1 MYCTNCGAHVPDC
14 VSFCTNCGTKVTNTD
29 TKTSENPYAA
39 AQTAAVN
46 NEAQGFNQ
54 PYSQNYAEPYSQPY
68 TQNYNQPEAQPV
80 SYQPQAQNYPESYSQ
95 NYTQPQAPQSH
106 YPTYQT
112 QQNFPNTPPQYM
124 RPVQTPQG
132 IQYVAVDP
140 SSYIRPLPPEPK
152 HNPFTFIS
160 AGIAG
165 LMFLLCFF
173 PWFTVDGSG
182 FNLFRVFSD
191 NIYLELFEMDAVA
204 ACSLFMIV
212 AMGLLTPY
220 IILVFLRKN
229 RLPIGFAIAASA
241 ITIFTLFIFL
251 VLVAD
256 SKGNV
261 EATAV
266 PVAMF
271 VLSVL
276 NIVFPAIARKA

>member
-1 MYCTNCGAHVPDC
+1 MYCTNCGANVPDC
-14 VSFCTNCGTKVTNTD
+14 VNFCTNCGTKVTTAD
-29 TKTSENPYAA
+29 TKVSENSYA
-39 AQTAAVN
+39 
-46 NEAQGFNQ
+46 
-54 PYSQNYAEPYSQPY
+54 QNYAQPC
-68 TQNYNQPEAQPV
+68 
-80 SYQPQAQNYPESYSQ
+80 SQPQAQNYTESYSQ
-95 NYTQPQAPQSH
+95 NLTQPQAPQSP
-106 YPTYQT
+106 YPTYPT

-140 SSYIRPLPPEPK
+140 SAYSCPSRPEPK

-160 AGIAG
+160 AGISA

-204 ACSLFMIV
+204 VCSFLMIV
-212 AMGLLTPY
+212 TMGLLIPS
-220 IILVFLRKN
+220 IILALLRKN
-229 RLPIGFAIAASA
+229 QLPLGFSIAASA
-241 ITIFTLFIFL
+241 ITLFTLFLFA

-261 EATAV
+261 DATAV

-276 NIVFPAIARKA
+276 NIVFPAVARKV